1 MKFSED
7 AQIENLRAL
16 AQRLRAGE
24 AVGAAWKAAQHD
36 LAGDPELKARVAK
49 ILKTAASVGSPVVD
63 AIERAIEV
71 QLHRKSAL
79 ADLEAE
85 FAAPK
90 ATARL
95 VAWLPIG
102 FLALAQ
108 LMGLPILQAVGQSL
122 LAKVSIS
129 LGVLLLVL
137 ARMWSKRILKTAE
150 PSQLDLT
157 QSLELVAIAM
167 HAGMGFNSALQKVGA
182 PADTVALL
190 AQERLLARSSGA
202 PVAGLIEARA
212 DAIREKQ
219 THADRIRIRE
229 ASIKLMWPLGAAV
242 LPALIL
248 MLVVPLATGF
258 ASGIGA

>member
-1 MKFSED
+1 MQFSEE
-7 AQIENLRAL
+7 AQLESLREL

-24 AVGAAWKAAQHD
+24 AAGVAWKAVQHG
-36 LAGDPELKARVAK
+36 LTGDPELKSRVAK
-49 ILKTAASVGSPVVD
+49 ILKTASALGAPVVC

-71 QLHRKSAL
+71 QSQRHSAL
-79 ADLEAE
+79 ADLDSE
-85 FAAPK
+85 FTAPK

-102 FLALAQ
+102 FLALTQ
-108 LMGLPILQAVGQSL
+108 LMGLPIVQAVQESL
-122 LAKVSIS
+122 LAKISIA
-129 LGVLLLVL
+129 LGVLLLIL
-137 ARMWSKRILKTAE
+137 ARLWSKRILKAAE
-150 PSQLDLT
+150 PSKLDFA

-167 HAGMGFNSALQKVGA
+167 RAGLGFTAALQKVGA
-182 PADTVALL
+182 PADTSALL
-190 AQERLLARSSGA
+190 AQERLLARTSGA

-219 THADRIRIRE
+219 ARADRIRIRE

-258 ASGIGA
+258 ASGIGV